1 MTKQISAFLFCFK
14 RELNPYSPLT
24 SIPNPSPS
32 AGELTPFTPPLP
44 SPSAR
49 TQNPTDLEGAQPSAG
64 SCFMHA
70 VADCRC
76 CGDDS
81 HRVCCG
87 TRDIE
92 VLTVPESAAGALG
105 PSIVSLNAN
114 KSSSSSSSPLGCYQ
128 QPSCV
133 CCVCYAAHWRMCES
147 CGGGGALPFPPRVPA
162 ICSPSCVMLA

>member
-32 AGELTPFTPPLP
+32 AGELKPFTPPLP

-133 CCVCYAAHWRMCES
+133 CCVCYAAHWPVTQMD
-147 CGGGGALPFPPRVPA
+147 A
-162 ICSPSCVMLA
+162 